1 MLEFPALL
9 ASAEKGDRQEGEG
22 RLLSF
27 STPTLGQFSQVSVK
41 ALYML
46 CVKVRNIRL
55 LRDISQHQWNY
66 FFKN

>member
-27 STPTLGQFSQVSVK
+27 STPTLGQFMCMCEGQEHQAVTGHKSASVEGG
-41 ALYML
+41 AG
-46 CVKVRNIRL
+46 
-55 LRDISQHQWNY
+55 
-66 FFKN
+66 